1 MAAEKDI
8 WDMSGKLI
16 DGWNTF
22 IVYFPARGTT
32 LTQSLHETGTC
43 HQFLSEISCSL
54 TSYLFKKNNNLPGPS
69 HQKRSNV
76 FKVSV
81 IVEASYNSCLTEAV
95 SAPRQIRLRGG
106 NERTVVTEVNH
117 YFTRCVVVRIN
128 IIKRLRTRDVK

>member
-1 MAAEKDI
+1 M
-8 WDMSGKLI
+8 
-16 DGWNTF
+16 
-22 IVYFPARGTT
+22 
-32 LTQSLHETGTC
+32 
-43 HQFLSEISCSL
+43 
-54 TSYLFKKNNNLPGPS
+54 FKE
-69 HQKRSNV
+69 
-76 FKVSV
+76 SV